1 MPSNNGNNDFWLAAI
16 AVASSMLYAIKNY
29 DEFAQHS
36 KWVRFRK
43 LLYGMFGSAVTVWT
57 AFELL
62 LYMNLPDRLCL
73 ALSGM
78 LGYLGSEVVSRL
90 IIGFIEAKFIKKANE

>member
-1 MPSNNGNNDFWLAAI
+1 MPTNNGNNDFWLALI
-16 AVASSMLYAIKNY
+16 AFTSSILYAIKNY
-29 DEFAQHS
+29 DEFASHS
-36 KWVRFRK
+36 RWVRFRK
-43 LLYGMFGSAVTVWT
+43 LMYGMVGSAVTVWS

-62 LYMNLPDRLCL
+62 IYAGLPDRLCL

-90 IIGFIEAKFIKKANE
+90 IINFIEAKFIKRANE